1 MKLKTA
7 LCPPSRRKAIAKM
20 LLLMKLTAII
30 LFVTSLHVTA
40 KTFSQRVTI
49 SEKNASVHKILREIN
64 QQTGYQF
71 FYRDNLVAKAGKID
85 ISVKDMPVAEV
96 LKICFQ
102 QLSVRFTIEN
112 KSIKIEE
119 ERAPVKP
126 SEAEEA
132 NIPVTGTVKDDNG
145 NPIGGVSVVIKE
157 TGAGT
162 TSDVDGS
169 FSIDVKEGQT
179 LEFTGTGYVK
189 HAIKITNQKNIS
201 ITLQTF
207 VADIAE
213 VVVVGYGSQKKSQVI
228 GSVAQVGAEKLNNRS
243 VPQLSQ
249 ALTGQMPGVTIIQR
263 SGQPGKSGG
272 NISVRGVGSFG
283 ADPAALILL
292 DGIPVASLDAIDPND
307 VESVSVLKDASSAAI
322 YGARAANGVILVT
335 TKTGKGNDRLKI
347 SYNGYVGVQKAT
359 QYPKQVDSWE
369 YASLLNEAQAGSFT
383 DEEIQKYKD
392 GSDPDNYPNV
402 NFVDAV
408 LKKSAMQ
415 TGHNISLANSSV
427 GTQYQLSFGYLY
439 QNGIIA
445 KNDYN
450 RYNVRLSMIN
460 KIAKGLK
467 LTTRLYGMH
476 AIDNQPAP
484 PATLDFNDMLTLI
497 GQAVRYP
504 AFYAGKLSNGDW
516 GLGNSGQGTPL
527 SMLNSESFYKGKAF
541 ELLINERADW
551 EIVKNL
557 TVSVIGG
564 FTYNTLGFQR
574 FLANQRMNSN
584 ITLGPGNL
592 AQVTNNTYYKTLQQ
606 LIEYSKKIGGHEISL
621 LAGHSFESFRF
632 DSVNAYRGGFV
643 TNQLTQLAAGDASSQ
658 TNAGL
663 AAEYALDSYFGR
675 LRYSFQ
681 DKYLLEGVIRRD
693 GSSRFSPTNKYA
705 TFPAIAL
712 GWRISNER
720 FIKDNFEWIDDLKL
734 KASYGVLG
742 NQNTNGS
749 DIYRSNYPYQSL
761 LLSGYNYPIGTAVS
775 SGVAIK
781 TLADSTIRWESTRTK
796 DIGLEMTVLNKS
808 LSIGISYFDRYS
820 YGILYAPDKSVSSVL
835 GYEVGTR
842 NTGSLT
848 NRGWEFNASYKNNI
862 NGFNYYASGNLT
874 VIKNKV
880 DGLGIGAVSQ
890 PNGLVGNGSTLF
902 IGYPIDL
909 YYGLVADGLFTDQN
923 DIDSYAKQT
932 TSINPKTQP
941 GDIRYKDIS
950 GPDGKPDGQVDLTY
964 DRAVLGSRIPKYTYG
979 INLGG
984 NYKGFDVSILLQ
996 GIAGVKGLLDNYA
1009 GFAFYVNG
1017 TIQRYQADGRWTKE
1031 NPDRNATY
1039 PRLEVISNQGTANS
1053 RLSSFWLQNASYL
1066 RIKNIQLGYTV
1077 PAAVLK
1083 RAGIGGLRIYA
1094 SAENFATF
1102 KKYPEG
1108 WDPEIN
1114 SSGAYYPILANYTL
1128 GLNLNF

>member
-1 MKLKTA
+1 
-7 LCPPSRRKAIAKM
+7 
-20 LLLMKLTAII
+20 
-30 LFVTSLHVTA
+30 
-40 KTFSQRVTI
+40 
-49 SEKNASVHKILREIN
+49 
-64 QQTGYQF
+64 
-71 FYRDNLVAKAGKID
+71 
-85 ISVKDMPVAEV
+85 
-96 LKICFQ
+96 
-102 QLSVRFTIEN
+102 
-112 KSIKIEE
+112 
-119 ERAPVKP
+119 
-126 SEAEEA
+126 
-132 NIPVTGTVKDDNG
+132 
-145 NPIGGVSVVIKE
+145 
-157 TGAGT
+157 
-162 TSDVDGS
+162 
-169 FSIDVKEGQT
+169 
-179 LEFTGTGYVK
+179 
-189 HAIKITNQKNIS
+189 
-201 ITLQTF
+201 
-207 VADIAE
+207 
-213 VVVVGYGSQKKSQVI
+213 
-228 GSVAQVGAEKLNNRS
+228 
-243 VPQLSQ
+243 
-249 ALTGQMPGVTIIQR
+249 
-263 SGQPGKSGG
+263 
-272 NISVRGVGSFG
+272 
-283 ADPAALILL
+283 
-292 DGIPVASLDAIDPND
+292 
-307 VESVSVLKDASSAAI
+307 
-322 YGARAANGVILVT
+322 
-335 TKTGKGNDRLKI
+335 
-347 SYNGYVGVQKAT
+347 AT

-369 YASLLNEAQAGSFT
+369 YASLLNEAEPGSFT
-383 DEEIQKYKD
+383 NEEIQKYKD
-392 GSDPDNYPNV
+392 GSDPDKYPNV

-415 TGHNISLANSSV
+415 TGHNISLANSNA
-427 GTQYQLSFGYLY
+427 GTQYQLAFGYLY

-467 LTTRLYGMH
+467 LSTRLYGMH

-527 SMLNSESFYKGKAF
+527 SMLNSESFYKGKSF
-541 ELLINERADW
+541 QLLINERADW

-564 FTYNTLGFQR
+564 FTYNTLASQR
-574 FLANQRMNSN
+574 FLANQRMNN
-584 ITLGPGNL
+584 TITIGPGNL
-592 AQVTNNTYYKTLQQ
+592 TQVNTSNYYKTLQQ
-606 LIEYSKKIGGHEISL
+606 LIEYSKKIGAHEISL

-632 DSVNAYRGGFV
+632 DTLNAYRGGFV
-643 TNQLTQLAAGDASSQ
+643 TNQLTQLKAGDASSQ
-658 TNAGL
+658 TNTGEAT
-663 AAEYALDSYFGR
+663 ENTLDSYFGR

-693 GSSRFSPTNKYA
+693 GSSRFPPQDKYA
-705 TFPAIAL
+705 TFPAVAL
-712 GWRISNER
+712 GWRLSNER
-720 FIKDNFEWIDDLKL
+720 FIKDNFKWIDDLKL

-742 NQNTNGS
+742 NQNIGN
-749 DIYRSNYPYQSL
+749 NYPYQSL
-761 LLSGYNYPIGTAVS
+761 FVSGSNYPIGTGIA
-775 SGVAIK
+775 SGVAVRD
-781 TLADSTIRWESTRTK
+781 LVDSTIHWESTRTK
-796 DIGLEMTVLNKS
+796 DIGLDLTVLNKS
-808 LSIGISYFDRYS
+808 LSIGVTYFDRYT
-820 YGILYAPDKSVSSVL
+820 YDILVAPISSVSNVL
-835 GYEVGTR
+835 GYNVGYR
-842 NTGSLT
+842 NSGSLS
-848 NRGWEFNASYKNNI
+848 NRGWEFTASYKNSVNA
-862 NGFNYYASGNLT
+862 FNYYVSGNLT
-874 VIKNKV
+874 ILKNKV
-880 DGLGIGAVSQ
+880 LDLGVGNVNQ

-902 IGYPIDL
+902 IGYPMEL

-923 DIDSYAKQT
+923 DIDSYAKQSA
-932 TSINPKTQP
+932 SINPKTQP

-964 DRAVLGSRIPKYTYG
+964 DRAALGSRIPKYTYG

-996 GIAGVKGLLDNYA
+996 GIAGVKGLLNNYA